1 MQLTYLSASGYPMS
15 DNEWVNNAKYV
26 LLELKRLNECAL
38 THDADLADF
47 RADIVERLGKLDAK
61 LSSLQTE
68 LTIKSGMWGILGG
81 AVAAAAIFIAKTI
94 A

>member
-1 MQLTYLSASGYPMS
+1 MG
-15 DNEWVNNAKYV
+15 DNDWVTNAKYV

-38 THDADLADF
+38 VHDTDLAEF
-47 RADIVERLGKLDAK
+47 RADIVERLGKLDTK

-81 AVAAAAIFIAKTI
+81 AVAAAAIFIARTI
-94 A
+94 S